1 MMSYPAHAKVVLTGA
16 EQVKTTCLGLEI
28 RTPGEV
34 MELDL
39 VDFNID
45 YRVPNVSVSA
55 MGDSNLHWVSVT
67 PVITI
72 RGTGYPEMDKNGNW
86 R

>member
-1 MMSYPAHAKVVLTGA
+1 MSYPAHAKVVLTGA

-34 MELDL
+34 VELEL
-39 VDFNID
+39 ADFSID
-45 YRVPNVSVSA
+45 YRVPHVNVSA
-55 MGDSNLHWVSVT
+55 MGDSNLHWVSSY
-67 PVITI
+67 PEITI
-72 RGTGYPEMDKNGNW
+72 RGTGYPKMDKDGNW